1 MNPNTHKLS
10 VVMHENKLQSAADNR
25 HWSKESQSR
34 LGFLAKAFSLLANAF
49 SHDTRHKG
57 HSQETAP
64 RLRSADR

>member
-1 MNPNTHKLS
+1 
-10 VVMHENKLQSAADNR
+10 LQSAADNR

-34 LGFLAKAFSLLANAF
+34 LGFLAKAFSLLAKAF
-49 SHDTRHKG
+49 SHDTWHKG